1 MPRRRAFLA
10 FLGSFGAGLQAF
22 PVEEAPD
29 FRGTTI
35 KGQKFSKASL
45 KGTPVL
51 IQFWATWCG
60 VCRRDQPAVDA
71 LVEEYGDRLTV
82 LAVSVNESER
92 IVRKYLANS
101 PRKGQIVL
109 SETTNLPAIFGARA
123 FPHYVLLDAASRL
136 KADVEGGIGDA
147 GLHQLLKRV
156 NL

>member
-1 MPRRRAFLA
+1 MLYRRAFFA
-10 FLGSFGAGLQAF
+10 FLGPLGAGLRAF
-22 PVEEAPD
+22 PVEEVPE
-29 FRGTTI
+29 FRGATI
-35 KGQKFSKASL
+35 GGRKFTRASL

-92 IVRKYLANS
+92 AVRKYLANS

-123 FPHYVLLDAASRL
+123 FPHYVLLDADSRL
-136 KADVEGGIGDA
+136 KADVEGGIGGE
-147 GLHQLLKRV
+147 GLRRLLKRV

>member
-1 MPRRRAFLA
+1 MLYRRAFLC
-10 FLGSFGAGLQAF
+10 SFGLGLCAF
-22 PVEEAPD
+22 PVEETPD
-29 FRGTTI
+29 FRGTTL
-35 KGQKFSKASL
+35 KGEKFTKSSL

-92 IVRKYLANS
+92 VVRKYLANS
-101 PRKGQIVL
+101 PRKGRIVL
-109 SETTNLPAIFGARA
+109 GGSTNLPAIFGANA
-123 FPHYVLLDAASRL
+123 FPHYVLLDAESRL

>member
-1 MPRRRAFLA
+1 MLYRRAFLCS
-10 FLGSFGAGLQAF
+10 LGLGLYAF
-22 PVEEAPD
+22 PAEDTPD
-29 FRGTTI
+29 FRGTTL
-35 KGQKFSKASL
+35 KGEKFTKSSL

-60 VCRRDQPAVDA
+60 FCRRDQPAVDA

-82 LAVSVNESER
+82 LAVSVNESEQV
-92 IVRKYLANS
+92 VRNYLANS
-101 PRKGQIVL
+101 PRKGRIVL
-109 SETTNLPAIFGARA
+109 GGSTNLPAIFGAKA
-123 FPHYVLLDAASRL
+123 FPHYVLLDGDSRL